1 MSAGQDDY
9 LAPQRY
15 VDWINANI
23 GFNPRGQQHSN
34 ELSKYMLDD
43 LVRKSSALSADLAS
57 ERVVAEYNKRVEAP
71 HSGRNVDFVIRDNEA
86 PGPLDSIRIAIE
98 HKTLMTAHGKARL
111 NRQGDIIAAATHN
124 HNHGKSTIVG
134 ATMIVNMSQL
144 YRNPDAFAR
153 EIIRTQ
159 ISEEKWT
166 AYIADTLACFTGL
179 SMRSDIQGEKDEPE
193 AVAIILVHY
202 DGENPARLVMAPPA
216 PQPGEQGHIGV
227 LYQRILHFYE
237 ERFREGD
244 LLPPNRPHQRRKW
257 WQRLVK
263 SSNVLIV

>member
-1 MSAGQDDY
+1 MSMSMGQDEY

-15 VDWINANI
+15 VDWINAHI
-23 GFNPRGQQHSN
+23 GFNPRSQQHSN
-34 ELSKYMLDD
+34 ALSAYMLDD
-43 LVRKSSALSADLAS
+43 LVRTPSALSADLAS
-57 ERVVAEYNKRVEAP
+57 GRVVAEYNKRVEAP
-71 HSGRNVDFVIRDNEA
+71 RGGRNVDFIIRDAQA
-86 PGPLDSIRIAIE
+86 PGPLDTVRIAIE

-124 HNHGKSTIVG
+124 HNHSKRTIVA

-153 EIIRTQ
+153 EIIRTE
-159 ISEEKWT
+159 IAEEKWS
-166 AYIADTLACFTGL
+166 AYIAETLAHFTRL
-179 SMRSDIQGEKDEPE
+179 SMRPDIQGEKDEPE
-193 AVAIILVHY
+193 AVTVIVVHY
-202 DGENPARLVMAPPA
+202 DGEPPARLVTDPPA

-257 WQRLVK
+257 WRRLA
-263 SSNVLIV
+263 SRLL